1 MRKYCAMNW
10 FRCNGTYF
18 LNSNRLQM
26 LDHVVV
32 TLHHFIAD
40 SQFTESNNYSIN
52 NFLPNFVPLSI
63 FDSSIS
69 IILGIPIDEHH
80 AVVSQG
86 TIVFANGLLTTV
98 ILLLLLVLLLVAQQ
112 F

>member
-40 SQFTESNNYSIN
+40 SQFTDSNNNSIN

-63 FDSSIS
+63 FDSSI
-69 IILGIPIDEHH
+69 LGIPIDEH